1 MAWFVWM
8 KRGVLCAAL
17 SQREALLDSVSPF
30 SARDRQDPQWEVHSE
45 AVQWYAWCAGKDH
58 AGLGAAFAAQSF
70 GPVFR
75 HGKRAGPRIA
85 RMPGPGFNLSV
96 GIGLTEIRC
105 ATFAPHV
112 RAMRPVCAK
121 GRTALWDIDGA
132 WRALAC
138 HDSATHRPEVKY
150 GVGFEADPD
159 HAVTSVESP
168 GVTGS

>member
-1 MAWFVWM
+1 MPHCHSGKHCWILF
-8 KRGVLCAAL
+8 RR
-17 SQREALLDSVSPF
+17 SQRATGKIRSGRSTPKQYSGMPGALEKIMLALGRLCGSKLWPWC
-30 SARDRQDPQWEVHSE
+30 SATGNGRSAHR
-45 AVQWYAWCAGKDH
+45 AAW
-58 AGLGAAFAAQSF
+58 
-70 GPVFR
+70 
-75 HGKRAGPRIA
+75 
-85 RMPGPGFNLSV
+85 PGPGFNLSV

-168 GVTGS
+168 GVTGLINAGC

>member
-1 MAWFVWM
+1 MCRIVTAGSIVGFCFA
-8 KRGVLCAAL
+8 VL
-17 SQREALLDSVSPF
+17 
-30 SARDRQDPQWEVHSE
+30 SARQARS
-45 AVQWYAWCAGKDH
+45 AVGGPLRSSTVVCLCAGKDH

-168 GVTGS
+168 GVTGLINAGC